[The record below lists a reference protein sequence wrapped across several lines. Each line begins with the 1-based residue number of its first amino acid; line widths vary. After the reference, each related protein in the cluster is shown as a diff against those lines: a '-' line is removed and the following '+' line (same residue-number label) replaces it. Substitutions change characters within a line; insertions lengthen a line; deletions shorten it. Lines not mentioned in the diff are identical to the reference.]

1 MNFTKFGKKMT
12 SNAGILSLMDDLGKI
27 SATGGE
33 NMIMMGGGN
42 PGLVPEFQEIMR
54 QQLLAI
60 CSDRQSFQQLVG
72 SYAPPQ
78 GDRIFGEGLA
88 ALLKKE
94 QGWDIGPENICLTN
108 GSQTA
113 FFMLFNLFAGVLPDG
128 REKKICLPMAPEYI
142 GYADLGLTDGL
153 FVSTRP
159 KIELL
164 DDRFFK
170 YHIDFD
176 KLRIDESIGA
186 ICISRPTNPTGNV
199 ITDAELAKLVDLA
212 ALHNIPLIIDS
223 AYGLPFPGM
232 IYTEAQPVWN
242 ENLVVCL
249 SLSKLGLPAVR
260 TGIVVARKEIIRAL
274 TSMNAIMSLSPNSF
288 GAVLAQ
294 RLITSGEITAV
305 SKELMQPFYRK
316 KMEKTV
322 AAVQEK
328 FADIPC
334 RIHIPEG
341 AMFLW
346 LWFEDLPITS
356 LELYQR
362 LKDHGVLVVSG
373 HYFFPGLSEDWQH
386 KDECLRVTY
395 SQNDDDVY
403 RGLVII
409 AEVVRAAYLQKD

>member
-78 GDRIFGEGLA
+78 GDRTFGEGLA

-322 AAVQEK
+322 AAVQEN